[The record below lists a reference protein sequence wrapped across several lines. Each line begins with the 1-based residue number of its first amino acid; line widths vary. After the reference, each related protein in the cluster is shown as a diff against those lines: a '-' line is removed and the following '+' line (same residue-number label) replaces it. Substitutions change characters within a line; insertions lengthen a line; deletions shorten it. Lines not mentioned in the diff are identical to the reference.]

1 MKHRLFWEDWLS
13 GWSGIILKSHS
24 PYIVKSKSKVHFSS
38 FSFVTFTFTF
48 SFVILINIS
57 INRGLYRT
65 WRNQKKPTSMKYNPM
80 WGIWHF
86 LLLFRHINAMKM
98 EETAERPSSCLMIT
112 ATIQIHFHT
121 NLNYF
126 PWNKSSCLQFEN
138 MFTCQPQI
146 FSFALREH
154 IFEPS
159 TNNPNNWE
167 KRKKYLRMKF
177 SCQAFLVL
185 VQCFKEYWNYWDH
198 VLFEEYFCHIL
209 NSIAVMFH
217 RVLMS

>member
-80 WGIWHF
+80 CGIWHY

-126 PWNKSSCLQFEN
+126 SPKQKFLFAVWGWTQLLLEN

-159 TNNPNNWE
+159 TNDPNNWE
-167 KRKKYLRMKF
+167 KRKK
-177 SCQAFLVL
+177 
-185 VQCFKEYWNYWDH
+185 
-198 VLFEEYFCHIL
+198 
-209 NSIAVMFH
+209 
-217 RVLMS
+217 